1 MKQMIKRKDGSY
13 SQRGLWDNI
22 RANRGSGKKPTA
34 QMLKQERKIK
44 TKMAEGGINNPG
56 FQALPGYVQAKIR
69 SNMQEGG
76 MTGSPIVDMI
86 SNQTPMP
93 IMQMGGS
100 MPQTSAG
107 RSVLQEAMAM
117 SVMQSGGEL
126 NRVFNKANRKDAPV
140 VLNPKNK
147 NQFYLNKQMD
157 TDLSYRQHQQMLN
170 QSLGKPYIDELGNE
184 EGNTPIELDS
194 RVEQAYRI
202 SNLRNSLKEK
212 NKMQVGA
219 YIPPTMRIGD
229 RGNYSGSDNTMA
241 PNPAVMQQRFAEAQA
256 YKKKI
261 STEQGKIQA
270 QQAHQRAQSNMAAN
284 RVKQEQKAAAAKAQQ
299 VADMKARIED
309 SIVVQD
315 MSLSDQFKPE
325 NIERATQATGDKL
338 RLFGPSSPLVTSG
351 LFEAD
356 PNSFIDNYLNPAKL
370 VGDMATNLGQGI
382 NETAKTG
389 DFTAVGK
396 ALATPVI
403 AGATMGYLK
412 GPVHSLE
419 KKAVNYLTKN
429 VNSAALGTALAN
441 PSISTGVGVG
451 ASLLGQG
458 ISRTVKTA
466 GQAAEHDLVH
476 RATAPTVLAPHKHGG
491 TIKDMYYMKNGG
503 QFPDRY
509 KKMGFSG
516 VDKPKRTT
524 SGGKSHAVVT
534 KVDGNYKL
542 IRFGQ
547 AGEVGSPDG
556 SARNKA
562 FKARHAKNIA
572 KGKSS
577 AAYWANKV
585 KW

>member
-1 MKQMIKRKDGSY
+1 MKKQMIKRADGSY

-44 TKMAEGGINNPG
+44 SNMADGGINNPG

-86 SNQTPMP
+86 NSQPQMPM
-93 IMQMGGS
+93 MQMGGS

-107 RSVLQEAMAM
+107 RSVLQEAMSM
-117 SVMQSGGEL
+117 STMQSGGKMPADIA
-126 NRVFNKANRKDAPV
+126 RARFMAAANGDA
-140 VLNPKNK
+140 
-147 NQFYLNKQMD
+147 
-157 TDLSYRQHQQMLN
+157 S
-170 QSLGKPYIDELGNE
+170 
-184 EGNTPIELDS
+184 
-194 RVEQAYRI
+194 QA
-202 SNLRNSLKEK
+202 KETASK
-212 NKMQVGA
+212 YGYKMQTGG
-219 YIPPTMRIGD
+219 YRPSIRIGD

-241 PNPAVMQQRFAEAQA
+241 PNPAIMQQRVAEGQA
-256 YKKKI
+256 LIKKT

-270 QQAHQRAQSNMAAN
+270 QQAKQRAQSNIAAN

-299 VADMKARIED
+299 VSDMKARIED
-309 SIVVQD
+309 SKVVQD

-325 NIERATQATGDKL
+325 NIERATQATGDKF

-356 PNSFIDNYLNPAKL
+356 PSSMFDNYLNPAKL

-389 DFTAVGK
+389 DFTALGT

-412 GPVHSLE
+412 APIHSLE
-419 KKAVNYLTKN
+419 KQAVNYLTKN

-441 PSISTGVGVG
+441 PTISTGVGVG
-451 ASLLGQG
+451 AGLLSQG
-458 ISRTVKTA
+458 IRGSVKTA
-466 GQAAEHDLVH
+466 AQAAEHDLVH
-476 RATAPTVLAPHKHGG
+476 RATAPTILAAHKNGG
-491 TIKDMYYMKNGG
+491 TIKDMYYMKKGG

-516 VDKPKRTT
+516 VDQPKKTT

-547 AGEVGSPDG
+547 AGVSGSPDG
-556 SARNKA
+556 SARNER
-562 FKARHAKNIA
+562 FKSRHAKNIA

>member
-1 MKQMIKRKDGSY
+1 MKKEMIKRKDGSY

-34 QMLKQERKIK
+34 EMLNQEKKIK
-44 TKMAEGGINNPG
+44 SNMADGGVNNPG
-56 FQALPGYVQAKIR
+56 FRALPSYVQAKIR
-69 SNMQEGG
+69 SNMQMGG
-76 MTGSPIVDMI
+76 MSGSPVVDMI
-86 SNQTPMP
+86 NQSAQPAM
-93 IMQMGGS
+93 MQVGGM
-100 MPQTSAG
+100 MPQSSAG
-107 RSVLQEAMAM
+107 QSVLQEAMTM
-117 SVMQSGGEL
+117 SQMQSGGKMPTDIARARFMAAA
-126 NRVFNKANRKDAPV
+126 NGNASKA
-140 VLNPKNK
+140 
-147 NQFYLNKQMD
+147 
-157 TDLSYRQHQQMLN
+157 
-170 QSLGKPYIDELGNE
+170 
-184 EGNTPIELDS
+184 
-194 RVEQAYRI
+194 
-202 SNLRNSLKEK
+202 KETASK
-212 NKMQVGA
+212 YGYKMQGGA
-219 YIPPTMRIGD
+219 YTPPSIRIGD

-241 PNPAVMQQRFAEAQA
+241 PNPAMMAQRRAEGQA
-256 YKKKI
+256 YVKQA
-261 STEQGKIQA
+261 STPQGQA
-270 QQAHQRAQSNMAAN
+270 QN
-284 RVKQEQKAAAAKAQQ
+284 AAAKKRNEQIMAARKKAEEARVAQVKAKK
-299 VADMKARIED
+299 VADMQARIDD
-309 SIVVQD
+309 SKKVQD

-338 RLFGPSSPLVTSG
+338 RIFGPESPLVTSG

-356 PNSFIDNYLNPAKL
+356 PDSFVDNYLNPAKF

-396 ALATPVI
+396 ALATPVV

-412 GPVHSLE
+412 APVHSLE
-419 KKAVNYLTKN
+419 KRLMSPITKN
-429 VNSAALGTALAN
+429 LNNTGLSAAMAN
-441 PSISTGVGVG
+441 PSMTSAIGAGTSLVGKGINQSIKQAG
-451 ASLLGQG
+451 A
-458 ISRTVKTA
+458 
-466 GQAAEHDLVH
+466 AAEHDVVH
-476 RATAPTVLAPHKHGG
+476 RTTAPFFVGEHKKGG
-491 TIKDMYYMKNGG
+491 SIRDMYMMKKGG
-503 QFPDRY
+503 QFPERY

-516 VDKPKRTT
+516 VDKPKRTS

-547 AGEVGSPDG
+547 KGVSGSPDG